1 MIRLTRAWLA
11 RRRAA
16 AMLRESQ
23 AAHMADAARYR
34 AAAREAE
41 ARMLTMD
48 DSPRARAAEWFRGAA
63 LRRRAAAAECRANG
77 QHEWADQ
84 HIERAEEW
92 EREHRAAA
100 VRNGKRVCCGQVV
113 ATQVE
118 RIGA

>member
-16 AMLRESQ
+16 AILRESY
-23 AAHMADAARYR
+23 AAHMADAARYL

-41 ARMLTMD
+41 ARVMALD
-48 DSPRARAAEWFRGAA
+48 DNPRARVAEWFRGAA

-92 EREHRAAA
+92 EREHRAASVMA
-100 VRNGKRVCCGQVV
+100 GARVCGGQVV
-113 ATQVE
+113 E
-118 RIGA
+118 MHNG